1 MAAGKCFD
9 MEKEFTGLDFHSIRL
24 EDRFIQTMETLF
36 KQPDKSIREAGENRA
51 EASD

>member
-9 MEKEFTGLDFHSIRL
+9 MEEEFAGLDFHPIRL

-36 KQPDKSIREAGENRA
+36 KKPDKSIRKAGENQA